1 MLNNSSV
8 QETID
13 DGAFIIAMNRLTG
26 LQPVVVRLHIY
37 EGMDGHAGEHWSFVN
52 MRGGVLISETPL
64 QFVTKHGVET
74 SLETFA
80 ELDPIFLK
88 SLSGEPTRI
97 DLENISVDETADC
110 FGMFGIIDE
119 SEVKVAEKYIL
130 ESGLFEQVLVEN
142 KPLKQPTP

>member
-1 MLNNSSV
+1 MSTHNSS
-8 QETID
+8 QKTID
-13 DGAFIIAMNRLTG
+13 DGAFIMAMNRLTG

-37 EGMDGHAGEHWSFVN
+37 EGMDGHADEHWSFVN

-74 SLETFA
+74 SLEKFA
-80 ELDPIFLK
+80 ELDPIFLE

-97 DLENISVDETADC
+97 NLENISVDETADC

-119 SEVKVAEKYIL
+119 SEVKVAEKHIL
-130 ESGLFEQVLVEN
+130 ESGLFDRVLAEN
-142 KPLKQPTP
+142 KPQEKPTP